1 MPEYS
6 DQIGRKFEL
15 KTPPRH
21 IVCLVPSLTEL
32 LCDLGLEDNL
42 VGVTKFCVH
51 PKNLR
56 KAKTDIGGT
65 KKLHLDRIK
74 ALNPDLII
82 ANKEENNRNEVE
94 ELSRRYPVYVSDIES
109 FDDVHSFIADMGALS
124 GKESQ
129 AQKLNDEI
137 TEAVS
142 TLKNKALN
150 QELLR
155 AVYLIW
161 KDPFMA
167 AGTDTFITKMLSLCG
182 VQNALS
188 DWGEKGLRYPELTIK
203 EIESI
208 NPEIILL
215 SSEPYPFK
223 DKHLKEIGA
232 ETGLP
237 VKLVDGEA
245 FSWYGSRILHCLPYL
260 QRFVQDLPS
269 FYR

>member
-1 MPEYS
+1 MPAYR
-6 DQIGRKFEL
+6 DQIGRKIEL
-15 KTPPRH
+15 KVAPKR
-21 IVCLVPSLTEL
+21 IVSLVPSLTEL
-32 LCDLGLEDNL
+32 LCDLGLEDCL

-51 PKNLR
+51 PENLR

-65 KKLHLDRIK
+65 KKLHLDRIED
-74 ALNPDLII
+74 LNPDLII
-82 ANKEENNRNEVE
+82 ANKEENNRDEVE
-94 ELSRRYPVYVSDIES
+94 ELAKNYPVYVSDIES
-109 FDDVHSFIADMGALS
+109 FDDVHSFIFDIGALS
-124 GKESQ
+124 GNVSQ
-129 AQKLNDEI
+129 AQKLNSEI

-142 TLKNKALN
+142 TVKNRALN
-150 QELLR
+150 KEPLR

-167 AGTDTFITKMLSLCG
+167 AGTDTFITKMLNLCG

-188 DWGEKGLRYPELTIK
+188 DWGEKGLRYPELTIEDIK
-203 EIESI
+203 TI
-208 NPEIILL
+208 NPEIVLL